1 MVGRMRTAT
10 TTIIATLGT
19 YASALALERAAH
31 LRPAIIVLAVVLAVT
46 VGRRR
51 ADGGILLLP
60 VVAIAASEV
69 GVLALH
75 HRDLAEALFVVALSG
90 SIWVR
95 RFGLWAARAGTF
107 VALPFVAL
115 LVAPVPPAAGGVQAL
130 WAAVAAAIAVAWSLA
145 VRRLAGVVPEAA
157 PPRRPRARISTRMA
171 AQMGVALT
179 AAFVLGQLAF
189 GVHQPWV
196 VITAFIVCSGN
207 RGRGDVLR
215 KSVLRL
221 GGAAAGTVGATVIA
235 SPFAPGAPASVAAIF
250 AVLAV
255 GTVLRER
262 SYAYWAGC
270 VTAVLAL
277 LYGYF
282 GEGGAGMLPE
292 RLAAIA
298 TGAAIGIAASWLVLP
313 VRTREAVRARAGLR
327 HEVRLAL
334 SRSGP

>member
-1 MVGRMRTAT
+1 MRTAA
-10 TTIIATLGT
+10 IIAMLGT
-19 YASALALERAAH
+19 YASALALEQAAH
-31 LRPAIIVLAVVLAVT
+31 LQASIIVLAVVLAVT

-51 ADGGILLLP
+51 DDGGILLLP
-60 VVAIAASEV
+60 LVAIAASEV
-69 GVLALH
+69 GVLAVH
-75 HRDLAEALFVVALSG
+75 HRDTAEALFVVALSG

-95 RFGLWAARAGTF
+95 RYGIRAARAGTF

-115 LVAPVPPAAGGVQAL
+115 LVSPIPPAAGGVQAL
-130 WAAVAAAIAVAWSLA
+130 WAAVAAAIAVAWSLG
-145 VRRLAGVVPEAA
+145 VRRVLRVVPERA
-157 PPRRPRARISTRMA
+157 PARRPRARISTRMA
-171 AQMGVALT
+171 AQMGVALA
-179 AAFVLGQLAF
+179 AAFALGRLAF
-189 GVHQPWV
+189 GAHQAWV

-221 GGAAAGTVGATVIA
+221 AGAAAGTVAATVVA

-292 RLAAIA
+292 RLGAIA

-313 VRTREAVRARAGLR
+313 VRTREAVIARAGLR
-327 HEVRLAL
+327 QEVRLAL
-334 SRSGP
+334 SLDPPMTRG